1 MTIDPSE
8 VAEACPTPPAAIPT
22 AYATGYERAAKLEP
36 GLAAAYIGHTTIGD
50 PLADA
55 VAADLRSRSPGEV
68 HSLLASALENPREL
82 PPATPESLRRFIA
95 ESLEVPDW
103 FDEEIA
109 MIASRAFLRN
119 SDIVLAALVG
129 GSIVEGFATLI
140 SKSFRI
146 RGRVTESGVRRLK
159 QNGLQLIEQY
169 LPRGMSPL
177 GDGWKLTLRV
187 RLVHAQSRML
197 LGNSDEWSHERH
209 GLPISAATVLLA
221 GSAFSGRLM
230 QHVAKLGGDFTRE
243 EREAYVH
250 VWRYTGLLIG
260 IPKEILFQDE
270 ASAVRTFEIGR
281 LCEPPADEDAII
293 MANSLINSAPLV
305 IGITKVDA
313 RRKLAGYA
321 YQISR
326 ELIGDELADTFL
338 FPKAR
343 RRAVPVLRVQNRTKR
358 LMGRVLPRWRRTK
371 DLERFKALVDFA
383 NLGRLEHSYSLPTTL
398 HDEESADW

>member
-1 MTIDPSE
+1 MTSDTSK
-8 VAEACPTPPAAIPT
+8 VAATDPTPSAVIPT
-22 AYATGYERAAKLEP
+22 AYATGYEKAAKVEP
-36 GLAAAYIGHTTIGD
+36 ELAAAYIRHTTIGD

-55 VAADLRSRSPGEV
+55 VAADLMSFSSRQV
-68 HSLLASALENPREL
+68 HTLLATVLQNPREL
-82 PPATPESLRRFIA
+82 PPETPGSLRHFMA
-95 ESLEVPDW
+95 EALDLPEW

-109 MIASRAFLRN
+109 MTASRAFLRN
-119 SDIVLAALVG
+119 SDTVLAALVG

-146 RGRVTESGVRRLK
+146 RGRVTVSGVRRLK

-169 LPRGMSPL
+169 LPGGMSPL

-187 RLVHAQSRML
+187 RLVHARSRML
-197 LGNSDEWSHERH
+197 IANSDEWSHERY

-230 QHVAKLGGDFTRE
+230 QHVAALGGDFSRE

-260 IPKEILFQDE
+260 IPKEILFHDE
-270 ASAVRTFEIGR
+270 ASAVRSFEIGR
-281 LCEPPADEDAII
+281 MCEPPADHDAII
-293 MANSLINSAPLV
+293 MANSIINSAPLV
-305 IGITKVDA
+305 VGIKEVA
-313 RRKLAGYA
+313 SRRKLAKYA

-326 ELIGDELADTFL
+326 GLIGDELSNTFL
-338 FPKAR
+338 FPRTRGK
-343 RRAVPVLRVQNRTKR
+343 AVPVLRIQNRTKR
-358 LMGRVLPRWRRTK
+358 LIGRVLPRWRRTR
-371 DLERFKALVDFA
+371 DLERFRALVDFV

-398 HDEESADW
+398 YDEESSDW